1 MEIYL
6 PIAGLPINFFILMF
20 LGLVVGFLSGMFG
33 VGGGFLMTPMLIL
46 MGIPPAVAVASE
58 ANHIL
63 AASVSGFLAHMRR
76 ANVDFLMG
84 FILLLGGV
92 FGSIIGVFLLKYLLS
107 IGQEKLFISLSY
119 ILILIF
125 VGFWMLAESVSS
137 IKKKYEGKKNKLHE
151 HIWLHGLPFKIKFR
165 KSHLYISVLPPIFIG
180 LLVGILSSIMGIGGG
195 FILVPAMIYI
205 LGMPTQVV
213 IGTSLLQI
221 VFVTTVSTIMHSYI
235 NQTVD
240 VVLSSLLLI
249 GAVVGAQMGTR
260 AMVLLRG
267 EQIRFLLAII
277 IIIVASVL
285 IGEILV
291 TPDEAFII
299 ETYKDAQ

>member
-1 MEIYL
+1 MEVYL

-84 FILLLGGV
+84 FILLIGGV
-92 FGSIIGVFLLKYLLS
+92 FGSLIGVFLLKYLLS

-119 ILILIF
+119 IFILVF
-125 VGFWMLAESVSS
+125 VGLWMLTESVSS
-137 IKKKYEGKKNKLHE
+137 IKKKYKGKKNKLHE

-165 KSHLYISVLPPIFIG
+165 KSHLYISILPPIFIG
-180 LLVGILSSIMGIGGG
+180 LLVGILSSIMGVGGG

-213 IGTSLLQI
+213 VGTSLLQI
-221 VFVTTVSTIMHSYI
+221 VFVTTVSTIMHAYI

-249 GAVVGAQMGTR
+249 GAVVGAQIGTKAMG
-260 AMVLLRG
+260 LLRG

-285 IGEILV
+285 IGNVLI
-291 TPDEAFII
+291 TPEEAFIV
-299 ETYKDAQ
+299 ETYKEVQ

>member
-6 PIAGLPINFFILMF
+6 PIAGLPINVFILMF

-92 FGSIIGVFLLKYLLS
+92 LGSIIGVFLLKYLLS

-137 IKKKYEGKKNKLHE
+137 IKKKNKGKRNKLHE

-249 GAVVGAQMGTR
+249 GAVVGAQIGTR

-277 IIIVASVL
+277 ILIVASVL

>member
-6 PIAGLPINFFILMF
+6 PIAGLPINFFVLMC

-119 ILILIF
+119 IFILVF
-125 VGFWMLAESVSS
+125 VGLWTLIESVSS
-137 IKKKYEGKKNKLHE
+137 IKKKHKGKRNKLHE

-165 KSHLYISVLPPIFIG
+165 KSHLYISILPPIFIG
-180 LLVGILSSIMGIGGG
+180 LLVGILSSIMGVGGG

-249 GAVVGAQMGTR
+249 GAVIGAQIGTR
-260 AMVLLRG
+260 AMALLRG

-285 IGEILV
+285 IGNILV
-291 TPDEAFII
+291 TPEELFII

>member
-6 PIAGLPINFFILMF
+6 PIAGLPINFFILMS

-33 VGGGFLMTPMLIL
+33 VGGGFLMTPMLML
-46 MGIPPAVAVASE
+46 LGIPPAVAVASE

-63 AASVSGFLAHMRR
+63 AASFSGFLAHMRR
-76 ANVDFLMG
+76 LNVDFLMG
-84 FILLLGGV
+84 FILLTGGIV
-92 FGSIIGVFLLKYLLS
+92 GSILGVFLLKYLLI
-107 IGQEKLFISLSY
+107 IGQEKIFISLSY
-119 ILILIF
+119 IIILTF
-125 VGFWMLAESVSS
+125 VGVWMLWESLNTL
-137 IKKKYEGKKNKLHE
+137 KKINKGKINKLHE

-165 KSHLYISVLPPIFIG
+165 KSHLYISIIPPIFIG
-180 LLVGILSSIMGIGGG
+180 FVVGVLSSIMGVGGG

-221 VFVTTVSTIMHSYI
+221 VFVTSVSTIMHSYI

-249 GAVVGAQMGTR
+249 GAVIGAQIGTR
-260 AMVLLRG
+260 VMVKLKG

-277 IIIVASVL
+277 IIIVAVVL
-285 IGEILV
+285 IGEIIV
-291 TPDEAFII
+291 TPKEAFIVESI
-299 ETYKDAQ
+299 KENI

>member
-6 PIAGLPINFFILMF
+6 PIAGLPVNFFILMS

-33 VGGGFLMTPMLIL
+33 VGGGFLMTPMLML
-46 MGIPPAVAVASE
+46 LGIPPAVAVASE

-63 AASVSGFLAHMRR
+63 AASFSGFLAHMRR
-76 ANVDFLMG
+76 LNVDFLMG
-84 FILLLGGV
+84 FILLTGGIV
-92 FGSIIGVFLLKYLLS
+92 GSILGVFLLKYLLI
-107 IGQEKLFISLSY
+107 IGQEKIFISLSY
-119 ILILIF
+119 IIILTF
-125 VGFWMLAESVSS
+125 VGVWMLWESLNTL
-137 IKKKYEGKKNKLHE
+137 KKINKGKINKLHE

-165 KSHLYISVLPPIFIG
+165 KSHLYISIIPPIFIG
-180 LLVGILSSIMGIGGG
+180 FVVGVLSSIMGVGGG

-221 VFVTTVSTIMHSYI
+221 VFVTSVSTIMHSYI

-249 GAVVGAQMGTR
+249 GAVIGAQIGTR
-260 AMVLLRG
+260 VMVKLKG

-277 IIIVASVL
+277 IIIVAVVL

-291 TPDEAFII
+291 TPKEAFII
-299 ETYKDAQ
+299 ESIKENI

>member
-6 PIAGLPINFFILMF
+6 PIAGLPINFFILMS

-33 VGGGFLMTPMLIL
+33 VGGGFLMTPMLML
-46 MGIPPAVAVASE
+46 LGIPPAVAVASE

-63 AASVSGFLAHMRR
+63 AASFSGFLAHMRR
-76 ANVDFLMG
+76 LNVDFLMG
-84 FILLLGGV
+84 LILLTGGIV
-92 FGSIIGVFLLKYLLS
+92 GSILGVFLLKYLLI
-107 IGQEKLFISLSY
+107 IGQEKIFISLSY
-119 ILILIF
+119 IIILTF
-125 VGFWMLAESVSS
+125 VGVWMLWESLNTL
-137 IKKKYEGKKNKLHE
+137 KKINKGKINKLHE

-165 KSHLYISVLPPIFIG
+165 KSHLYISIIPPIFIG
-180 LLVGILSSIMGIGGG
+180 FVVGVLSSIMGVGGG

-221 VFVTTVSTIMHSYI
+221 VFVTSVSTIMHSYI

-249 GAVVGAQMGTR
+249 GAVIGAQIGTR
-260 AMVLLRG
+260 VMVKLKG

-277 IIIVASVL
+277 IIIVAVVL

-291 TPDEAFII
+291 APKEAFII
-299 ETYKDAQ
+299 ERIKENI

>member
-6 PIAGLPINFFILMF
+6 PIAGLPINFFILMS

-33 VGGGFLMTPMLIL
+33 VGGGFLMTPLLMLL
-46 MGIPPAVAVASE
+46 GIPPAVAVASE

-63 AASVSGFLAHMRR
+63 AASFSGFLAHMRR
-76 ANVDFLMG
+76 LNVDFLMG
-84 FILLLGGV
+84 FILLTGGIV
-92 FGSIIGVFLLKYLLS
+92 GSILGVFLLKYLLI
-107 IGQEKLFISLSY
+107 IGQEKIFISLSY
-119 ILILIF
+119 IIILTF
-125 VGFWMLAESVSS
+125 VGVWMLWESLNTL
-137 IKKKYEGKKNKLHE
+137 KKINKGKINKLHE

-165 KSHLYISVLPPIFIG
+165 KSHLYISIIPPIFIG
-180 LLVGILSSIMGIGGG
+180 FVVGVLSSIMGVGGG

-221 VFVTTVSTIMHSYI
+221 VFVTSVSTIMHSYI

-249 GAVVGAQMGTR
+249 GAVIGAQIGTR
-260 AMVLLRG
+260 VMVKLKG

-277 IIIVASVL
+277 IIIVAVVL

-291 TPDEAFII
+291 TPKEAFII
-299 ETYKDAQ
+299 ESIKENI

>member
-6 PIAGLPINFFILMF
+6 PIAGLPINFFILMS

-33 VGGGFLMTPMLIL
+33 VGGGFLMTPMLML
-46 MGIPPAVAVASE
+46 LGIPPAVAVASE

-63 AASVSGFLAHMRR
+63 AASFSGFLAHMRR
-76 ANVDFLMG
+76 LNVDFLMG
-84 FILLLGGV
+84 FILLTGGIV
-92 FGSIIGVFLLKYLLS
+92 GSILGVFLLKYLLN
-107 IGQEKLFISLSY
+107 IGQEKIFISLSY
-119 ILILIF
+119 IFILIF
-125 VGFWMLAESVSS
+125 VGAWMLRESLSTL
-137 IKKKYEGKKNKLHE
+137 KKTNKGKINKLHE

-165 KSHLYISVLPPIFIG
+165 KSHLYISIIPPIFIG
-180 LLVGILSSIMGIGGG
+180 FVVGVLSSIMGVGGG

-221 VFVTTVSTIMHSYI
+221 VFVTFVSTIMHSCI

-249 GAVVGAQMGTR
+249 GAVIGAQIGTR
-260 AMVLLRG
+260 VMVKLKG

-277 IIIVASVL
+277 IIIVATVL
-285 IGEILV
+285 VGEILV
-291 TPDEAFII
+291 TPKETFII
-299 ETYKDAQ
+299 ENLKEDI

>member
-6 PIAGLPINFFILMF
+6 PIAGLPINLFILMS

-33 VGGGFLMTPMLIL
+33 VGGGFLMTPMLML
-46 MGIPPAVAVASE
+46 LGIPPAVAVASE

-63 AASVSGFLAHMRR
+63 AASFSGFLAHMRR
-76 ANVDFLMG
+76 LNVDFLMG
-84 FILLLGGV
+84 SILLLGGIL
-92 FGSIIGVFLLKYLLS
+92 GSILGVFLLKYLLI
-107 IGQEKLFISLSY
+107 IGQEKIFISLSY
-119 ILILIF
+119 IFILIF
-125 VGFWMLAESVSS
+125 VGLWMLRESVAS
-137 IKKKYEGKKNKLHE
+137 IKKINKGKINKLHE

-165 KSHLYISVLPPIFIG
+165 KSHLYISIIPPIFIG
-180 LLVGILSSIMGIGGG
+180 FLVGTLSSIMGVGGG

-221 VFVTTVSTIMHSYI
+221 VFVTFVSTIMHYYI

-240 VVLSSLLLI
+240 IMLSSLLLI
-249 GAVVGAQMGTR
+249 GAVVGAQIGTR
-260 AMVLLRG
+260 VMVKLKG

-277 IIIVASVL
+277 IIIVAIVL
-285 IGEILV
+285 VGEIII
-291 TPDEAFII
+291 TPKEAFIVDI
-299 ETYKDAQ
+299 LRKNI

>member
-6 PIAGLPINFFILMF
+6 PIAGLPINFFILMS

-33 VGGGFLMTPMLIL
+33 VGGGFLMTPMLML
-46 MGIPPAVAVASE
+46 LGIPPAVAVASE

-63 AASVSGFLAHMRR
+63 AASFSGFLAHMRR
-76 ANVDFLMG
+76 LNVDFLMG
-84 FILLLGGV
+84 LILLTGGIV
-92 FGSIIGVFLLKYLLS
+92 GSILGVFLLKYLLI
-107 IGQEKLFISLSY
+107 IGQEKIFISLSY
-119 ILILIF
+119 IIILTF
-125 VGFWMLAESVSS
+125 VGVWMLWESLNTL
-137 IKKKYEGKKNKLHE
+137 KKINKGKINKLHE

-165 KSHLYISVLPPIFIG
+165 KSHLYISIIPPIFIG
-180 LLVGILSSIMGIGGG
+180 FVVGVLSSIMGVGGG

-221 VFVTTVSTIMHSYI
+221 VFVTSVSTIMHSYI

-249 GAVVGAQMGTR
+249 GAVIGAQIGTR
-260 AMVLLRG
+260 VMVKLKG

-277 IIIVASVL
+277 IIIVAVVL

-291 TPDEAFII
+291 TPKEAFII
-299 ETYKDAQ
+299 ESIKENI

>member
-6 PIAGLPINFFILMF
+6 PIAGLPINLFILMS

-33 VGGGFLMTPMLIL
+33 VGGGFLMTPMLML
-46 MGIPPAVAVASE
+46 LGIPPAVAVASE

-63 AASVSGFLAHMRR
+63 AASFSGFLAHMRR
-76 ANVDFLMG
+76 LNVDFLMG
-84 FILLLGGV
+84 SILLLGGIL
-92 FGSIIGVFLLKYLLS
+92 GSILGVFLLKYLLI
-107 IGQEKLFISLSY
+107 IGQEKIFISLSY
-119 ILILIF
+119 IFILIF
-125 VGFWMLAESVSS
+125 VGLWMLRESVAS
-137 IKKKYEGKKNKLHE
+137 IKKINKGKINKLHE

-165 KSHLYISVLPPIFIG
+165 KSHLYISIIPPIFIG
-180 LLVGILSSIMGIGGG
+180 FLVGTLSSIMGVGGG

-221 VFVTTVSTIMHSYI
+221 VFVTFVSTIMHSYI

-240 VVLSSLLLI
+240 IMLSSLLLI
-249 GAVVGAQMGTR
+249 GAVVGAQIGTR
-260 AMVLLRG
+260 VMVKLKG

-277 IIIVASVL
+277 IIIVAIVL
-285 IGEILV
+285 VGEIII
-291 TPDEAFII
+291 TPKEAFIVDI
-299 ETYKDAQ
+299 LRKNI

>member
-6 PIAGLPINFFILMF
+6 PIAGLPINVFILMF

-92 FGSIIGVFLLKYLLS
+92 LGSIIGVFLLKYLLS

-125 VGFWMLAESVSS
+125 VGFWMLAESASS
-137 IKKKYEGKKNKLHE
+137 IKKKKEGKKNKLHE

-299 ETYKDAQ
+299 ETYKDVQ

>member
-6 PIAGLPINFFILMF
+6 PIAGLPVNFFILMS

-33 VGGGFLMTPMLIL
+33 VGGGFLMTPMLML
-46 MGIPPAVAVASE
+46 LGIPPAVAVASE

-63 AASVSGFLAHMRR
+63 AASFSGFLAHMRR
-76 ANVDFLMG
+76 LNVDFLMG
-84 FILLLGGV
+84 FVLLTGGIL
-92 FGSIIGVFLLKYLLS
+92 GSILGVFLLKYLLT
-107 IGQEKLFISLSY
+107 IGQEEIFISLSY
-119 ILILIF
+119 IFILTF
-125 VGFWMLAESVSS
+125 VGVWMLWESLNTL
-137 IKKKYEGKKNKLHE
+137 KKINKGKINKLHE

-165 KSHLYISVLPPIFIG
+165 KSHLYISIIPPIFIG
-180 LLVGILSSIMGIGGG
+180 FVVGVLSSIMGVGGG

-221 VFVTTVSTIMHSYI
+221 VFVTSVSTVMHSYI

-249 GAVVGAQMGTR
+249 GAVIGAQIGTR
-260 AMVLLRG
+260 VMVKLKG

-277 IIIVASVL
+277 IIIVAVVL

-291 TPDEAFII
+291 TPKETFII
-299 ETYKDAQ
+299 ESIK

>member
-6 PIAGLPINFFILMF
+6 PIAGLPINFFILMS

-33 VGGGFLMTPMLIL
+33 VGGGFLMTPMLML
-46 MGIPPAVAVASE
+46 LGIPPAVAVASE

-63 AASVSGFLAHMRR
+63 AASFSGFLAHMRR
-76 ANVDFLMG
+76 LNVDFLMG
-84 FILLLGGV
+84 LILLTGGIV
-92 FGSIIGVFLLKYLLS
+92 GSILGVFLLKYLLI
-107 IGQEKLFISLSY
+107 IGQEKIFISLSY
-119 ILILIF
+119 IIILTF
-125 VGFWMLAESVSS
+125 VGVWMLRESLNTL
-137 IKKKYEGKKNKLHE
+137 KKINKGKINKLHE

-165 KSHLYISVLPPIFIG
+165 KSHLYISIIPPIFIG
-180 LLVGILSSIMGIGGG
+180 FVVGVLSSIMGVGGG

-221 VFVTTVSTIMHSYI
+221 VFVTSVSTIMHSYI

-249 GAVVGAQMGTR
+249 GAVIGAQIGTR
-260 AMVLLRG
+260 VMVKLKG

-277 IIIVASVL
+277 IIIVAVVL

-291 TPDEAFII
+291 TPKETFII
-299 ETYKDAQ
+299 ESIK

>member
-6 PIAGLPINFFILMF
+6 PIAGLPINFFILMC

-84 FILLLGGV
+84 FVLLVGGV
-92 FGSIIGVFLLKYLLS
+92 IGSIIGVFLLKYLLS
-107 IGQEKLFISLSY
+107 IGQEKVFISLSY
-119 ILILIF
+119 ITILVF
-125 VGFWMLAESVSS
+125 VGFWMLAESVNSLNKQS
-137 IKKKYEGKKNKLHE
+137 KGTRNKLHE

-165 KSHLYISVLPPIFIG
+165 KSHLYISILPPIFIG
-180 LLVGILSSIMGIGGG
+180 LLVGILSSIMGVGGG

-249 GAVVGAQMGTR
+249 GAVIGAQIGTR
-260 AMVLLRG
+260 TMVLLRG
-267 EQIRFLLAII
+267 EQIRFLLAVI
-277 IIIVASVL
+277 IIIVAIVL

-291 TPDEAFII
+291 TPEEAFII
-299 ETYKDAQ
+299 EKYEEY

>member
-6 PIAGLPINFFILMF
+6 PIAGLPINFFMLMF
-20 LGLVVGFLSGMFG
+20 LGLIVGFLSGMFG

-76 ANVDFLMG
+76 SNIDFLMG
-84 FILLLGGV
+84 FILLIGGV
-92 FGSIIGVFLLKYLLS
+92 LGSLTGVFLLRYLLT
-107 IGQEKLFISLSY
+107 IGQEKVFISLSY
-119 ILILIF
+119 IFILVF
-125 VGFWMLAESVSS
+125 VGIWMLIESLNY
-137 IKKKYEGKKNKLHE
+137 IKNKSKGKRNKLHE

-165 KSHLYISVLPPIFIG
+165 KSHLYISILPPIFIG
-180 LLVGILSSIMGIGGG
+180 TLVGGLSSIMGVGGG

-235 NQTVD
+235 NHTVD
-240 VVLSSLLLI
+240 VMLSSLLLI
-249 GAVVGAQMGTR
+249 GAVVGAQIGTR
-260 AMVLLRG
+260 VMVRLRG
-267 EQIRFLLAII
+267 EQIRFLLAVI
-277 IIIVASVL
+277 IIIVALVL
-285 IGEILV
+285 IGEILI
-291 TPDEAFII
+291 TPEEAFIL
-299 ETYKDAQ
+299 EKYENDL

>member
-6 PIAGLPINFFILMF
+6 PIAGLPINFFILMS

-33 VGGGFLMTPMLIL
+33 VGGGFLMTPMLML
-46 MGIPPAVAVASE
+46 LGIPPAVAVASE

-63 AASVSGFLAHMRR
+63 AASFSGFLAHMRR
-76 ANVDFLMG
+76 LNVDFLMG
-84 FILLLGGV
+84 FILLTGGIV
-92 FGSIIGVFLLKYLLS
+92 GSILGVFLLKYLLN
-107 IGQEKLFISLSY
+107 IGQEKIFISLSY
-119 ILILIF
+119 IFILIF
-125 VGFWMLAESVSS
+125 VGVWMLRESL
-137 IKKKYEGKKNKLHE
+137 ITLKKTNKGKINKLHE

-165 KSHLYISVLPPIFIG
+165 KSHLYISIIPPIFIG
-180 LLVGILSSIMGIGGG
+180 FVVGVLSSIMGVGGG

-221 VFVTTVSTIMHSYI
+221 VFVTFVSTIMHSYI

-249 GAVVGAQMGTR
+249 GAVIGAQIGTR
-260 AMVLLRG
+260 VMVKLKG

-277 IIIVASVL
+277 IIIVATVL
-285 IGEILV
+285 VGEILV
-291 TPDEAFII
+291 TPKETFII
-299 ETYKDAQ
+299 ENLKEDI

>member
-6 PIAGLPINFFILMF
+6 PIAGLPINFFILMS

-33 VGGGFLMTPMLIL
+33 VGGGFLMTPMLML
-46 MGIPPAVAVASE
+46 LGIPPAVAVASE

-63 AASVSGFLAHMRR
+63 AASFSGFLAHMRR
-76 ANVDFLMG
+76 LNVDFLMG
-84 FILLLGGV
+84 FILLTGGIV
-92 FGSIIGVFLLKYLLS
+92 GSILGVFLLKYLLN
-107 IGQEKLFISLSY
+107 IGQEKIFISLSY
-119 ILILIF
+119 IFILIF
-125 VGFWMLAESVSS
+125 VGVWMLSESLSTL
-137 IKKKYEGKKNKLHE
+137 KKTNKGKINKLHE

-165 KSHLYISVLPPIFIG
+165 KSHLYISIIPPIFIG
-180 LLVGILSSIMGIGGG
+180 FVVGVLSSIMGVGGG

-221 VFVTTVSTIMHSYI
+221 VFVTFVSTIMHSYI

-249 GAVVGAQMGTR
+249 GAVIGAQIGTR
-260 AMVLLRG
+260 VMVKLKG

-277 IIIVASVL
+277 IIIVATVL
-285 IGEILV
+285 VGEILV
-291 TPDEAFII
+291 TPKETFII
-299 ETYKDAQ
+299 ENLKENI

>member
-6 PIAGLPINFFILMF
+6 PIAGLPINFFILMS

-33 VGGGFLMTPMLIL
+33 VGGGFLMTPMLML
-46 MGIPPAVAVASE
+46 LGIPPAVAVASE

-63 AASVSGFLAHMRR
+63 AASFSGFLAHMRR
-76 ANVDFLMG
+76 LNVDFLMG
-84 FILLLGGV
+84 FILLTGGIV
-92 FGSIIGVFLLKYLLS
+92 GSILGVFLLKYLLI
-107 IGQEKLFISLSY
+107 IGQEKIFISLSY
-119 ILILIF
+119 IIILTF
-125 VGFWMLAESVSS
+125 VGVWMLWESLNTL
-137 IKKKYEGKKNKLHE
+137 KKINKGKINKLHE

-165 KSHLYISVLPPIFIG
+165 KSHLYISIIPPIFIG
-180 LLVGILSSIMGIGGG
+180 FVVGVLSSIMGVGGG

-221 VFVTTVSTIMHSYI
+221 VFVTSVSTIMHSYI

-249 GAVVGAQMGTR
+249 GAVIGAQIGTR
-260 AMVLLRG
+260 VMVKLKG

-277 IIIVASVL
+277 IIIVAVVL

-291 TPDEAFII
+291 TPKEAFII
-299 ETYKDAQ
+299 ERIKENI

>member
-6 PIAGLPINFFILMF
+6 PIAGLPINFFMLMF
-20 LGLVVGFLSGMFG
+20 LGLIVGFLSGMFG

-76 ANVDFLMG
+76 SNIDFLMG
-84 FILLLGGV
+84 FILLIGGV
-92 FGSIIGVFLLKYLLS
+92 LGSLTGVFLLRYLLT
-107 IGQEKLFISLSY
+107 IGQEKVFISLSY
-119 ILILIF
+119 IFILVF
-125 VGFWMLAESVSS
+125 VGIWMLIESLNY
-137 IKKKYEGKKNKLHE
+137 IKNKSKGKRNKLHE

-165 KSHLYISVLPPIFIG
+165 KSHLYISILPPIFIG
-180 LLVGILSSIMGIGGG
+180 TLVGVLSSIMGVGGG

-235 NQTVD
+235 NHTVD
-240 VVLSSLLLI
+240 VILSSLLLI
-249 GAVVGAQMGTR
+249 GAVVGAQIGTR
-260 AMVLLRG
+260 VMVRLRG
-267 EQIRFLLAII
+267 EQIRFLLAVI
-277 IIIVASVL
+277 IIIVALVL
-285 IGEILV
+285 IGEILI
-291 TPDEAFII
+291 TPEEAFIL
-299 ETYKDAQ
+299 EKYENNL

>member
-6 PIAGLPINFFILMF
+6 PIAGLPINFFILMC

-84 FILLLGGV
+84 FVLLVGGV
-92 FGSIIGVFLLKYLLS
+92 IGSIIGVFLLKYLLS
-107 IGQEKLFISLSY
+107 IGQEKVFISLSY
-119 ILILIF
+119 ITILVF
-125 VGFWMLAESVSS
+125 VGFWMLAESVNSLNKQS
-137 IKKKYEGKKNKLHE
+137 KGTRNKLHE

-165 KSHLYISVLPPIFIG
+165 KSHLYISILPPIFIG
-180 LLVGILSSIMGIGGG
+180 LLVGILSSIMGVGGG
-195 FILVPAMIYI
+195 FILIPAMIYI

-249 GAVVGAQMGTR
+249 GAVIGAQIGTR
-260 AMVLLRG
+260 TMVLLRG
-267 EQIRFLLAII
+267 EQIRFLLAVI
-277 IIIVASVL
+277 IIIVAIVL

-291 TPDEAFII
+291 TPEEAFII
-299 ETYKDAQ
+299 EKYED

>member
-6 PIAGLPINFFILMF
+6 PIAGLPINFFILMC

-84 FILLLGGV
+84 FVLLVGGV
-92 FGSIIGVFLLKYLLS
+92 IGSIIGVFLLKYLLS
-107 IGQEKLFISLSY
+107 IGQEKVFISLSY
-119 ILILIF
+119 ITILVF
-125 VGFWMLAESVSS
+125 VGFWMLVESINSF
-137 IKKKYEGKKNKLHE
+137 KKQSKGTRNKLHE

-165 KSHLYISVLPPIFIG
+165 KSHLYISILPPIFIG
-180 LLVGILSSIMGIGGG
+180 LLVGILSSIMGVGGG
-195 FILVPAMIYI
+195 FILIPAMIYI

-249 GAVVGAQMGTR
+249 GAVIGAQIGTR
-260 AMVLLRG
+260 TMVLLRG
-267 EQIRFLLAII
+267 EQIRFLLAVI
-277 IIIVASVL
+277 IIIVAIVL

-291 TPDEAFII
+291 TPEEAFII
-299 ETYKDAQ
+299 EKYEDY

>member
-6 PIAGLPINFFILMF
+6 PIAGLPINFFMLMF
-20 LGLVVGFLSGMFG
+20 LGLIVGFLSGMFG

-76 ANVDFLMG
+76 SNIDFLMG
-84 FILLLGGV
+84 FILLTGGV
-92 FGSIIGVFLLKYLLS
+92 LGSVTGVFLLKYLLS
-107 IGQEKLFISLSY
+107 IGQEKIFISLSY
-119 ILILIF
+119 IFILVF
-125 VGFWMLAESVSS
+125 VGIWMLRESLNS
-137 IKKKYEGKKNKLHE
+137 IKNKSKGKRNKLHE

-165 KSHLYISVLPPIFIG
+165 KSHLYISILPPIFIG
-180 LLVGILSSIMGIGGG
+180 GLVGVLSSIMGVGGG

-235 NQTVD
+235 NHTVD
-240 VVLSSLLLI
+240 VMLSSLLLI
-249 GAVVGAQMGTR
+249 GAVVGAQIGTR
-260 AMVLLRG
+260 VMVRLRG
-267 EQIRFLLAII
+267 EQIRFLLAVI
-277 IIIVASVL
+277 IIIVALVL

-291 TPDEAFII
+291 TPEEAFIL
-299 ETYKDAQ
+299 EKYENDL

>member
-6 PIAGLPINFFILMF
+6 PIAGLPINVFILMF

-92 FGSIIGVFLLKYLLS
+92 LGSIIGVFLLKYLLS

-137 IKKKYEGKKNKLHE
+137 IKKIYKGKRNKLHE

-221 VFVTTVSTIMHSYI
+221 VFVTTVSTIMHAYI

-249 GAVVGAQMGTR
+249 GAVVGAQIGTKAMG
-260 AMVLLRG
+260 LLRG

-277 IIIVASVL
+277 IIIVASIL
-285 IGEILV
+285 IGNVLV
-291 TPDEAFII
+291 TPEEAFIV
-299 ETYKDAQ
+299 ETYKEVQ

>member
-6 PIAGLPINFFILMF
+6 PIAGLPINFFILMC

-84 FILLLGGV
+84 FVLLVGGV
-92 FGSIIGVFLLKYLLS
+92 IGSIIGVFLLKYLLS
-107 IGQEKLFISLSY
+107 IGQEKVFISLSY
-119 ILILIF
+119 ITILVC
-125 VGFWMLAESVSS
+125 VGFWMLAESVNSLNKQS
-137 IKKKYEGKKNKLHE
+137 KGTRNKLHE

-165 KSHLYISVLPPIFIG
+165 KSHLYISILPPIFIG
-180 LLVGILSSIMGIGGG
+180 LLVGILSSIMGVGGG
-195 FILVPAMIYI
+195 FILIPAMIYI

-249 GAVVGAQMGTR
+249 GAVIGAQIGTR
-260 AMVLLRG
+260 TMVLLRG
-267 EQIRFLLAII
+267 EQIRFLLAVI
-277 IIIVASVL
+277 IIIVATVL

-291 TPDEAFII
+291 TPEEAFII
-299 ETYKDAQ
+299 EKYEDY